1 MIPKIKKT
9 KTLTPFQAEQ
19 INRLWNDEYPIKLK
33 DRFPLLLVDVDRYN
47 HYIIEDIDKNII
59 AWAVDFEKEKQ
70 TRFSIIV
77 SAKHRGKGLAKL
89 LIDKLKEE
97 NNEFYGWVID
107 HNDDLKSNGEYY
119 QSPLGFYQKLGIEV
133 LYNIRIDSEM
143 IKAVMIK
150 WSSNK

>member
-1 MIPKIKKT
+1 MITKIIKT
-9 KTLTPFQAEQ
+9 KTLTDLQFEQ
-19 INRLWNDEYPIKLK
+19 INQLWNNEYPIKLK

-70 TRFSIIV
+70 IRFSIIV

-97 NNEFYGWVID
+97 HHEFYGWVID
-107 HNDDLKSNGEYY
+107 HNNDLKSNGEPY
-119 QSPLGFYQKLGIEV
+119 QSPLGFYQKLGFKV
-133 LYNIRIDSEM
+133 LNDIRIDSEM

-150 WSSNK
+150 WTSNK